1 MKEPLPQIPSE
12 QEFLAVLYNPHR
24 KAKFDESAPAEV
36 FLHRELSNPHGTAK
50 KLSRWRAYQGYKKRL
65 LNEFKNKEYENLN
78 GRTLREAGAEAG
90 FKLREQLKKEK
101 EADKKRRWMHK
112 AAEVGMVRK
121 AERKVRKQQ
130 KLRKKLSELVLK
142 DEPNQVIP
150 KTARTNS

>member
-50 KLSRWRAYQGYKKRL
+50 KLSRWRAYQG
-65 LNEFKNKEYENLN
+65 
-78 GRTLREAGAEAG
+78 LREAGAEAG